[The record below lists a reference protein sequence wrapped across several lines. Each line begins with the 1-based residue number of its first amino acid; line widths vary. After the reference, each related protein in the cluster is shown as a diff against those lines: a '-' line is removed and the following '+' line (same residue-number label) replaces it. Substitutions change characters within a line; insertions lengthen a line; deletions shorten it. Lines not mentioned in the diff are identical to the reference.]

1 MKNMLMHV
9 HQKVE
14 SDDKVKEID
23 PLVLI
28 CHGCKKYRKKILQEP
43 LDDRFYRCSKRI
55 NTHFQNP
62 DIQDTSEATSS
73 EIHGLPPSELT
84 SIYV

>member
-9 HQKVE
+9 RQKVE

-28 CHGCKKYRKKILQEP
+28 CHGCKNIVKKYCKNHLTIDFVVVAK
-43 LDDRFYRCSKRI
+43 
-55 NTHFQNP
+55 
-62 DIQDTSEATSS
+62 
-73 EIHGLPPSELT
+73 ELT
-84 SIYV
+84 RMFKTLTSKIPARQHPQKFMDYLLQN